1 MVKIVTESKN
11 TCKYAIGN
19 KVVVTENINEHQKGD
34 IRTIIGIGSPSGHFD
49 YTLDD
54 GYIHECNIRLL
65 KSKPTK
71 TRRIEALESEV
82 ARLRLLEKE
91 VIELKSIISELRKK
105 ESVETPKVNNTET
118 EIVISFEN
126 KQYRKVEREVREGDV
141 VIFRVNDTHEHH
153 STVNKPYKVVVS
165 ETIRFRGDSGN
176 MYNVFSADHDRAP
189 ETTDVYELIESKPLA
204 SNRQRVQ
211 IIEEAKNFIEDMKNI
226 TGSVTGR
233 KGYKY
238 VNHKYICD
246 AEFTV
251 DTESLSVTCKM
262 KNQIESEIMAQAT
275 YECQQE
281 VFNEHIGKA
290 IALGRALGL
299 IVSKFE
305 NAPQPNR
312 RTEGMV
318 MEWRGKKRTITD
330 SFILGETCS
339 FDSEFAIYGT
349 MVDDTNAE
357 Y

>member
-49 YTLDD
+49 YTLDE
-54 GYIHECNIRLL
+54 GYIHERNIRLL

-71 TRRIEALESEV
+71 TQRIEALESEV

-105 ESVETPKVNNTET
+105 ESVETPKVNSTET
-118 EIVISFEN
+118 EMVISFEN

-153 STVNKPYKVVVS
+153 STVNKPYRVVS
-165 ETIRFRGDSGN
+165 ETIQFRGDSGSV
-176 MYNVFSADHDRAP
+176 YNVFSADHDRAP
-189 ETTDVYELIESKPLA
+189 ETTDVYELIESKPLV
-204 SNRQRVQ
+204 SNQQRAK
-211 IIEEAKNFIEDMKNI
+211 IIEEAKIFIENMKNI
-226 TGSVTGR
+226 TGGVTDR

-238 VNHKYICD
+238 AKQQYVCD

-262 KNQIESEIMAQAT
+262 INQISFEVASKEV
-275 YECQQE
+275 YECEQT
-281 VFNEHIGKA
+281 VFNADIGKA
-290 IALGRALGL
+290 IALGRTLGL
-299 IVSKFE
+299 DVSKFE